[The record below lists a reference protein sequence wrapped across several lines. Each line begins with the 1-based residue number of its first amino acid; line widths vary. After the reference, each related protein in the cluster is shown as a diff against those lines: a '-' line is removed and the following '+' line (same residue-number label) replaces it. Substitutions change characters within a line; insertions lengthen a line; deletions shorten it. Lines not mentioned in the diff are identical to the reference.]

1 MRIYADYNA
10 NVPMR
15 EIAKRAMV
23 EALDLYGNPS
33 SIHQDG
39 QKVRMLI
46 ENARR
51 SIKSALAITSH
62 EVIFTSGA
70 TEAAQLAIESANQIG
85 FENVFL
91 FSQEHDAIYQ
101 YALTMWKDAHL
112 IPSLPNGQIDIEW
125 LERNLDN
132 IAKPLVIVQ
141 AANNE
146 TGVVFPLSKISGL
159 VRNHGGALLVDS
171 TQAFG
176 KCLPEAFSGYGDW
189 TIVSSHKIG
198 GPMGAG
204 VLMLAPG
211 IDGFRGRVG
220 GGQEKGFRAG
230 THNAPAIIG
239 MGAAAQ
245 DIIDITDEL
254 TRVKAIRDIFET
266 ELKKSFS
273 DVVIIGED
281 TNRLGNTSCFY
292 IPGWSSEFLVIALDL
307 AGVSLSSGSACSS
320 GSVKVSRVIKA
331 IGLGDENAK
340 CVVRVSFG
348 HNSSESDATRIV
360 DKLLE
365 NYNIMVSKAA

>member
-15 EIAKRAMV
+15 DAARRAMV

-33 SIHQDG
+33 SIHKDG
-39 QKVRMLI
+39 QKLRMLI

-51 SIKSALAITSH
+51 NVRLALGVTSH
-62 EVIFTSGA
+62 EVVFTSGA
-70 TEAAQLAIESANQIG
+70 TEAAQLAIESAFEIG

-91 FSQEHDAIYQ
+91 FSQEHDAIFQ
-101 YALTMWKDAHL
+101 YAQTKWNNLVV
-112 IPSLPNGQIDIEW
+112 IPSLANGQIDIEW
-125 LERNLDN
+125 LENKLDN
-132 IAKPLVIVQ
+132 ASKPLVIVQ

-146 TGVVFPLSKISGL
+146 TGVVFPLSKISGI
-159 VRNHGGALLVDS
+159 VRNQGGALLVDA

-176 KCLPEAFSGYGDW
+176 KCHSQEFSGFGDW
-189 TIVSSHKIG
+189 MIVSSHKIG

-204 VLMLAPG
+204 ALILAPG

-220 GGQEKGFRAG
+220 GGQEKGYRSG
-230 THNAPAIIG
+230 TQNAPAIIG
-239 MGAAAQ
+239 MGSAAQ
-245 DIIDITDEL
+245 EIIEIQAEL
-254 TRVKAIRDIFET
+254 ANVKKIRDIFET

-273 DVVIIGED
+273 DVVIIGEN

-292 IPGWSSEFLVIALDL
+292 IPEWSSEFLVIALDL

-331 IGLGDENAK
+331 IGLNEEYAK

-348 HNSSESDATRIV
+348 HRSTEADAMTIV
-360 DKLLE
+360 AKLLE